1 MGIDK
6 QNFWDENYYKHPPLT
21 APMLAMAEQSLNV
34 KLPPLYIELLYI
46 QNGGYTK
53 DYLFPMNVKTSWS
66 ENHVPLRE
74 LFGIVTDKNISSAQ
88 NILDTPY
95 LVSEWELPEKQILI
109 NGGGSWWITLDYRA
123 GDIPTVR
130 WIDVDYNEDIHI
142 ANSFEEFI
150 DGLVLRNG
158 NK

>member
-1 MGIDK
+1 MK
-6 QNFWDENYYKHPPLT
+6 
-21 APMLAMAEQSLNV
+21 
-34 KLPPLYIELLYI
+34 
-46 QNGGYTK
+46 
-53 DYLFPMNVKTSWS
+53 VKTSWS
-66 ENHVPLRE
+66 ENHIPVRE
-74 LFGIVTDKNISSAQ
+74 LFGIVTDQNINSAQ

-95 LVSEWELPEKQILI
+95 LISEWELPEKQILI
-109 NGGGSWWITLDYRA
+109 NGGGSWWITLDYRS
-123 GDIPTVR
+123 GNIPSVR